1 MNASRWVESELAGL
15 KREADEAGT
24 QFREARKRC
33 FHSNLQY
40 YFYREL
46 MKIRPLSIFASPL
59 ERGAQANIEALGRV
73 RHWDAERQAART
85 ALDDAKL
92 KLEKSVTGYRA
103 AKSRSAEKH
112 DG

>member
-1 MNASRWVESELAGL
+1 MNASRWVVSELAGL

-46 MKIRPLSIFASPL
+46 LKIRPLSTFASPP
-59 ERGAQANIEALGRV
+59 ERVAQANVEALGRV
-73 RHWDAERQAART
+73 RHWDAERQAARL

-92 KLEKSVTGYRA
+92 NLDKSVTRYRA
-103 AKSRSAEKH
+103 AKSQSAGKH